1 MNFTSLFLLYS
12 QANFTD
18 FFILI
23 HPIFSMYFYFL
34 ILDNARSTRTTTSK
48 YNGSS
53 TTNLRNGTS
62 KENLSG
68 SSSSVSNRYFFFF
81 IQFVSFF
88 SLVIFVGIVKC
99 VLYVFFKLFFSSI
112 SLLLFFLNRTK

>member
-1 MNFTSLFLLYS
+1 MNFTSLFLNYG

-23 HPIFSMYFYFL
+23 QFLRCIYFS

-68 SSSSVSNRYFFFF
+68 SSSSVSNRYFFF
-81 IQFVSFF
+81 
-88 SLVIFVGIVKC
+88 
-99 VLYVFFKLFFSSI
+99 
-112 SLLLFFLNRTK
+112 

>member
-1 MNFTSLFLLYS
+1 MNFTSLFLHYG
-12 QANFTD
+12 QANFMD
-18 FFILI
+18 FSYSY
-23 HPIFSMYFYFL
+23 PIFSIYFYFL

-68 SSSSVSNRYFFFF
+68 SSSSVSNRYFFFL
-81 IQFVSFF
+81 IQFGSFF
-88 SLVIFVGIVKC
+88 SLEICVGIVKC
-99 VLYVFFKLFFSSI
+99 VLYVFLNY
-112 SLLLFFLNRTK
+112 FFLA

>member
-88 SLVIFVGIVKC
+88 SLEIFVGIVKY

>member
-1 MNFTSLFLLYS
+1 MNFTSLFIHYG

-18 FFILI
+18 FFILY
-23 HPIFSMYFYFL
+23 PIFSMYFYFL

-68 SSSSVSNRYFFFF
+68 SSSSVSNRYFF
-81 IQFVSFF
+81 IQFLSFF
-88 SLVIFVGIVKC
+88 YFFLLRNFCENCKMRVVC
-99 VLYVFFKLFFSSI
+99 FFKLFFSSI